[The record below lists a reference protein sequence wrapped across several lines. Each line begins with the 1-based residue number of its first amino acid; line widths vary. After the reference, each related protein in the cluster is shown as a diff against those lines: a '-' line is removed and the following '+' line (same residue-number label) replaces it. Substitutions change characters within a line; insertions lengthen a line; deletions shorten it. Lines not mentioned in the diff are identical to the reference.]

1 MKPLDMYSNSSQ
13 LHLISGIF
21 GVSRIFYYFFWNCW
35 TSHLHK
41 VFLKHIYCGFFKIET
56 FTYCFTTLECNR
68 FPIQV
73 FSHMNF
79 MKTSFSC
86 CIKLLIWTWLEFFNL
101 IQNGQNSF
109 DQFVLIMQLHIIIML
124 ARLLQSNMGKQISSQ
139 LMHYVIATSS
149 QPSSPP
155 L

>member
-21 GVSRIFYYFFWNCW
+21 GVSRFFYYFFWNCW
-35 TSHLHK
+35 TGHLHK
-41 VFLKHIYCGFFKIET
+41 VKKTIFIVLFWKLRH
-56 FTYCFTTLECNR
+56 L
-68 FPIQV
+68 PIVLQLWSAIDLPSKF

-109 DQFVLIMQLHIIIML
+109 NQFVLIPQLHIIIML
-124 ARLLQSNMGKQISSQ
+124 SRYYNPTWGNKLAPN
-139 LMHYVIATSS
+139 
-149 QPSSPP
+149 
-155 L
+155 